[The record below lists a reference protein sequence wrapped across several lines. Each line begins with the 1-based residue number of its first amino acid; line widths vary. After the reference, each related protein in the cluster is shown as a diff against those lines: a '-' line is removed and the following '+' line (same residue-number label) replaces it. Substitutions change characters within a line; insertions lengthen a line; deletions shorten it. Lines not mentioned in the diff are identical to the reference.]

1 MKALQQK
8 LYEGKSMSENERF
21 LQKIQDEFAKLERT
35 MEELHFLKSVVQDL
49 KNFREMI
56 KLKKYD

>member
-1 MKALQQK
+1 
-8 LYEGKSMSENERF
+8 MSENERF